1 MNALQLLEHLNYDYR
16 NLSMVLLVVEQRD
29 GREAIDRLL
38 EEIPAPQV
46 QKNAKHFVNRLR
58 ELCSVEE
65 EEAAKR

>member
-16 NLSMVLLVVEQRD
+16 NLSIVLLVVEQRD

-38 EEIPAPQV
+38 EEIPALQL
-46 QKNAKHFVNRLR
+46 QKNAKHFVNTLR

-65 EEAAKR
+65 AAAKR

>member
-16 NLSMVLLVVEQRD
+16 NLSIVLLVVEQRD
-29 GREAIDRLL
+29 GREAVDRLL

-46 QKNAKHFVNRLR
+46 QKNAKHFVNTLR

-65 EEAAKR
+65 EVSR

>member
-16 NLSMVLLVVEQRD
+16 NLSIVLLVVEQRD
-29 GREAIDRLL
+29 GREAVDRLL

-46 QKNAKHFVNRLR
+46 QKNAKHFVNTLR

-65 EEAAKR
+65 EAAKR

>member
-1 MNALQLLEHLNYDYR
+1 MNALQLLEYLKYDYR
-16 NLSMVLLVVEQRD
+16 DLSMVLLVVEQRD

-46 QKNAKHFVNRLR
+46 QKNAKHFVNTLR

-65 EEAAKR
+65 AARKR

>member
-16 NLSMVLLVVEQRD
+16 LLSIVLLVVEQRD

-46 QKNAKHFVNRLR
+46 QKNAKHFVNTLR

-65 EEAAKR
+65 AAAKR